1 MSKDITISKWDVQE
15 YVCDSEAWEKVNKR
29 QTFAARE
36 EEEDVRSGGKKV
48 KFSTKEKT
56 NQTREGSCHQTSCVV
71 EKLSRRPHNENLLG
85 LVKKF
90 LHA

>member
-1 MSKDITISKWDVQE
+1 M
-15 YVCDSEAWEKVNKR
+15 YVTVKPGRKSTKGKLLQHERKR
-29 QTFAARE
+29 KMYGVEGRE
-36 EEEDVRSGGKKV
+36 V